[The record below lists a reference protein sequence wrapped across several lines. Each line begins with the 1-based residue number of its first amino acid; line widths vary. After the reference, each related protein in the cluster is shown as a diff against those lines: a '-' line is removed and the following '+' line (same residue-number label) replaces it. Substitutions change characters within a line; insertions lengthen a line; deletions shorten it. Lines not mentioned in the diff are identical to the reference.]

1 MTETQSSVE
10 VLKVDTVGRVC
21 TPKEKRDE
29 ILVAYRKSGMT
40 GRQFAQYCGIK
51 YATLMSWVGK
61 ANLEASASRVGGV
74 EGIRWVEASV
84 ESSGEAL
91 MIEIGGIV
99 KMGVSNSR
107 QAGLAAE
114 VIGSLGLGA
123 KIC

>member
-40 GRQFAQYCGIK
+40 GRQFAQFCGIK
-51 YATLMSWVGK
+51 YATLMNWVGK
-61 ANLEASASRVGGV
+61 ANREASAGRAIGA

-91 MIEIGGIV
+91 VIEIGGIV
-99 KMGVSNSR
+99 KMAVSNSR

-114 VIGSLGLGA
+114 VIGTLGLGA
-123 KIC
+123 KVC